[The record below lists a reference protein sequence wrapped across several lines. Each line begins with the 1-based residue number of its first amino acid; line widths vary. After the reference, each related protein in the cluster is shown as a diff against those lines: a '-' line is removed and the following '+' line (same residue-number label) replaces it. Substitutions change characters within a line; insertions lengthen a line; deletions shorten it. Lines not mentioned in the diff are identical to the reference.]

1 MKRFSLL
8 LLTAV
13 IVINLA
19 FADTLI
25 VNRTGLSTYI
35 QRTEFI
41 LPEGESVVGPIKL
54 LPVGKA
60 ENVLIKPDNKKDVS
74 FIGYVFE
81 PQKEKWIEN
90 MLGKVVSL
98 EGEGRV
104 ISGTIIS
111 VKDGYIIIDTK
122 KGIVISTFPNFPSRL
137 SSSLSWQDTVA
148 PKITVKLRS
157 KKPQNAVI
165 NISYPVEGFSYYVN
179 YVANIEKDSLLIQ
192 EFYHIKN
199 DTSLYLK
206 DIELS
211 VKEGDKINKLYNK
224 TYIEPY
230 SSKVLLT
237 RSIRIDKISGKT
249 VNIPAQYN
257 LNGAVINLYKD
268 GIFLGTIKVQNSTI
282 SIQ

>member
-1 MKRFSLL
+1 MKRSFLL

-25 VNRTGLSTYI
+25 INRTGLSTYI

-54 LPVGKA
+54 LPVGKV
-60 ENVLIKPDNKKDVS
+60 ENVLIKPDNKDVS

-90 MLGKVVSL
+90 MLGKVISL

-122 KGIVISTFPNFPSRL
+122 KGIVISTLPSFPSRL
-137 SSSLSWQDTVA
+137 SSSLSWQDIVA

-165 NISYPVEGFSYYVN
+165 NISYPVEGFSYQVN

-206 DIELS
+206 DIELA

-237 RSIRIDKISGKT
+237 KSIRIDKISGKT
-249 VNIPAQYN
+249 INIPTQYN
-257 LNGAVINLYKD
+257 LNNAVINLYKD
-268 GIFLGTIKVQNSTI
+268 GIFLGTVKVQNSTI